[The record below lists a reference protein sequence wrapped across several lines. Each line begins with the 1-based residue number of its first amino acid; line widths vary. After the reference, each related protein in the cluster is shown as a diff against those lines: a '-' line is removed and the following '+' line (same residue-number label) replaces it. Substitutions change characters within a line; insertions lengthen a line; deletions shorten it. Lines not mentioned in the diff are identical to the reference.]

1 MTTKWLQK
9 FFHQRSQAQT
19 GTAPNNNWRD
29 ALAKDEL
36 SKKEFCELCL
46 VAMSDLFPDIVV
58 EPGESYDQF
67 KVGRKDREPIT
78 VFLENIW
85 RQTRHA
91 PESREQGVERFLR
104 VFGRLSSSASELPQ
118 LNCIVPMIKDE
129 GYFDVSRKLS
139 KEDAPFANEHLV
151 GDLWIVYAIDTP
163 DSMLTLQRSHLS
175 DLGLEVSELK
185 ELAVTNLTRIL
196 PPIERHGEGPVYM
209 LTAGGDYV
217 ASLLLLDDVWAEL
230 QHETSGAILA
240 AVPSRDVLLFTDSS
254 SKEGL
259 EQMKATISRVMESGG
274 YLVSNTIL
282 KRSDTGWEVFSLT

>member
-1 MTTKWLQK
+1 MTAKWLQK

-19 GTAPNNNWRD
+19 GTAPDSNWRD
-29 ALAKDEL
+29 ALAKAEL

-58 EPGESYDQF
+58 ESGESYDQF
-67 KVGRKDREPIT
+67 KVERKDREPTT

-91 PESREQGVERFLR
+91 PESREQQVERFLR
-104 VFGRLSSSASELPQ
+104 VFGRLSSSTSELPQ
-118 LNCIVPMIKDE
+118 RNCIVPMIKDE
-129 GYFDVSRKLS
+129 AYFDVSRKLS
-139 KEDAPFANEHLV
+139 KEDAPFANEHLL

-163 DSMLTLQRSHLS
+163 DSMLTLQKSHLS
-175 DLGLEVSELK
+175 DLGLEVSELR
-185 ELAVTNLTRIL
+185 ELAVANLRRIL
-196 PPIERHGEGPVYM
+196 PPVEKHGEGPVYM

-217 ASLLLLDDVWAEL
+217 ASLLLFDDVWAEL

-240 AVPSRDVLLFTDSS
+240 AVPSRDVLLFTDGN

-274 YLVSNTIL
+274 YLVSSTIL
-282 KRSDTGWEVFSLT
+282 KRSDERWEVFSLT